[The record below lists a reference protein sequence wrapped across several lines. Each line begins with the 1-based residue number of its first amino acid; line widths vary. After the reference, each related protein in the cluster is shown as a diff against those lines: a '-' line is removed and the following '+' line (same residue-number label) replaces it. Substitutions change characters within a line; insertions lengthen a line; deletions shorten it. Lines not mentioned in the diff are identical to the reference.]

1 MKKIILSLI
10 LFVIIGLSVSS
21 CKNDR
26 QDETSP
32 SSVLTN
38 KELLTK
44 VVDANTEIIGMF
56 YENHSK
62 NEVKNFIKNFNS
74 ADTDYKKETI
84 LKSYFGNSFSTFA
97 KKAEELKNA
106 DFELQ
111 ARKISKEEKLAFV
124 NSYDFSSLNS
134 KMHPNNSLVAR
145 NEGAYKRCCTAVIA
159 QAAIMGLGCSALSGG
174 LATLICIGAA
184 ATYQMAAIDNCG
196 DTWL

>member
-1 MKKIILSLI
+1 
-10 LFVIIGLSVSS
+10 
-21 CKNDR
+21 
-26 QDETSP
+26 
-32 SSVLTN
+32 
-38 KELLTK
+38 
-44 VVDANTEIIGMF
+44 MF

-62 NEVKNFIKNFNS
+62 TEVTNFIKNFNS

-145 NEGAYKRCCTAVIA
+145 NEGAYKKMLYSGNRPSCHNGTWMFGSQWRTCNSY
-159 QAAIMGLGCSALSGG
+159 MHRSSCNLSNGC
-174 LATLICIGAA
+174 
-184 ATYQMAAIDNCG
+184 N
-196 DTWL
+196 